1 MKMNNKNIRM
11 GIEDFLSFNDAMNKG
26 EINPPS
32 HGLHGHVR
40 ISLKNNE
47 TGEVSLW
54 EESDNIIPISGY
66 NWILLKM
73 FGLQLDSIHSPLN
86 KTYEKLDK
94 DTTIAIPDLNDTNEM
109 GIGYDPNQYSVMAE
123 PISADHFIQGFMVGT
138 GGAGEDANTTKNTDY
153 SFKCLRNPIPFQET
167 NLPSLSPSIAN
178 KYLGAVRKVES
189 TADGQTRASSGYF
202 IKKFDDTPH
211 VYHSWYRDGQNWDY
225 LDPVTQNDLGPMAA
239 NTAKTNRI
247 ETYAQ
252 CRLSIEGSDCLAA
265 FNHQTSS
272 STTPKIN
279 ELGLVSFNTIKG
291 TRSSLED
298 IEKRF
303 IQPMLRILYDKIHL
317 DTPVLKGNE
326 DIIAY
331 AAAIKASLE
340 DIGKTEFGEH
350 TSITAYG
357 NQRMNAFYG
366 SVSRLSVE
374 IPDTLDR
381 EKYMGSGEF
390 GGEMNLNVKAY
401 YNQNNELQYTTD
413 DFIAILGSDSFN
425 TLTTDEAERIKLI
438 TYYTFTGIPLEE
450 NISILID
457 YRIYAN

>member
-1 MKMNNKNIRM
+1 MNNNNVKM
-11 GIEDFLSFNDAMNKG
+11 GINEFLALNDA
-26 EINPPS
+26 INS
-32 HGLHGHVR
+32 EEKHGLHGHVR
-40 ISLKNNE
+40 ISLKDNT
-47 TGEVSLW
+47 TGKVSLW

-66 NWILLKM
+66 NWLLLKM
-73 FGLQLDSIHSPLN
+73 FGLQLDSIHDPSN
-86 KTYEKLDK
+86 KGYEKLDK
-94 DTTIAIPDLNDTNEM
+94 DTSVAIPDLNDINEM
-109 GIGYDPNQYSVMAE
+109 GIGYDPNAYSIMAE

-167 NLPSLSPSIAN
+167 NLPSLAPSIAN

-202 IKKFDDTPH
+202 IKKFDETPH
-211 VYHSWYRDGQNWDY
+211 VYHSWYRNGQNWDY
-225 LDPVTQNDLGPMAA
+225 VDPVTQNDLGPMAA

-265 FNHQTSS
+265 FKHQTSS

-279 ELGLVSFNTIKG
+279 ELGLVSFNTIRG
-291 TRSSLED
+291 IRSTLES
-298 IEKRF
+298 IEKTL
-303 IQPMLRILYDKIHL
+303 IQPMLRLLYDKKNVANPTIGINEKIISYANSIKS
-317 DTPVLKGNE
+317 VLSDLGT
-326 DIIAY
+326 
-331 AAAIKASLE
+331 
-340 DIGKTEFGEH
+340 TEFGEH
-350 TSITAYG
+350 TSIDAYG
-357 NQRMNAFYG
+357 NQRMNAFYA
-366 SVSRLSVE
+366 SITRLSVE
-374 IPDTLDR
+374 TSDTLDYA
-381 EKYMGSGEF
+381 KYMGVGEF

-413 DFIAILGSDSFN
+413 EYLDILGSDSFN
-425 TLTTDEAERIKLI
+425 TLSTDEAERIKLF